1 MGQKAELNKLI
12 AQAMPGVVQLVK
24 TKRQEMGDA
33 HVTEC
38 VRRGL
43 AGEPGWFFA
52 REGALAVGTP
62 WTDDGD
68 IERVFGLQVS
78 LEGTAFVL
86 MRPVPVVVS

>member
-1 MGQKAELNKLI
+1 MGQKGEVAKLI
-12 AQAMPGVVQLVK
+12 GQAMPGVSSLVK

-68 IERVFGLQVS
+68 IERVFGLQVA
-78 LEGTAFVL
+78 LDGAAFVL
-86 MRPVPVVVS
+86 MRARQD

>member
-24 TKRQEMGDA
+24 TKRQELGDA

-43 AGEPGWFFA
+43 AGQPGWFYA

-62 WTDDGD
+62 WSDDPD
-68 IERVFGLQVS
+68 IARVHGLQVQR
-78 LEGTAFVL
+78 GGAAFV
-86 MRPVPVVVS
+86 MVRPS